1 MKCLGHLSL
10 LASRACSQ
18 VAGSDAISA
27 SCRVLNEAVNPG
39 VFQEGASGFVGFLWS
54 VMVSWRVASEC
65 HWVDGVC
72 AQALMGD
79 SR

>member
-1 MKCLGHLSL
+1 MKCLGHLGL

-27 SCRVLNEAVNPG
+27 SCRVLSEAVNPG
-39 VFQEGASGFVGFLWS
+39 VFQEGASGFVGFL
-54 VMVSWRVASEC
+54 VSDGQLKVASEC